1 MFRQNDQISSLLLE
15 AISEAVLVVDNN
27 QKIVEI
33 NVAGEET
40 FGYTKKELLGKN
52 FNILLPS
59 NFHKSHAI
67 HFKEFMKAGARK
79 KMSDSNDIF
88 GLHKNGDILELDIEL
103 VPFSVF
109 DKPYVMALIIDI
121 SHQLEIE
128 KNLMIKSRA
137 VESANNGIIIT
148 DALKHDNPVIYVNTA
163 FQNITGYKSDEIVNQ
178 NWRILYGDDK
188 DQEPLIELKSAIEKG
203 KSCHV
208 VLRNYKKDG
217 TLFWNDLY
225 VIPITDADGLVTNF
239 IGIQQDIT
247 DRKREKEER
256 QHLSTI
262 FEDSLNEIHVFDAKT
277 LKFVQVNYGAQKNLG
292 YTMDE
297 LVKMTPLNI
306 LPYKD
311 EAEFRG
317 VVDIL
322 LKKNVQKLEV
332 ESIHYRKDGTTYPV
346 ESHLQLSKLGER
358 EVFVAIILD
367 ITERK
372 NYTTKLENKV
382 TERTSQLKEALR
394 KEIEINELKTRFL
407 SLLSHEFK
415 TPLSA
420 ILTSSLLLGKYELT
434 EQQANRNKHIRTIS
448 DKVHLLNNILNSF
461 LSIEKFETGNLSYQF
476 NEFKISEKVNNV
488 IYDAKLLLKEGQQI
502 KYRENIVDLS
512 IYQDEQVVELILT
525 HLIHNAIKY
534 SPENSIIYID
544 ISQNDEL
551 TSIKITDNGIGIPIK
566 DQKNIFDRYFR
577 SDNVINTEGT
587 GIGLNIVKNHL
598 ENLDGVISFESE
610 EHIGTTFTV
619 SIPNTAKQ

>member
-15 AISEAVLVVDNN
+15 AISEAVVVIDNH
-27 QKIVEI
+27 QKVVEI
-33 NVAGEET
+33 NNTAEDI
-40 FGYTKKELLGKN
+40 FGYSKEELIGKN
-52 FNILLPS
+52 LDILLPS
-59 NFHKSHAI
+59 NFHKSHAT
-67 HFKEFMKAGARK
+67 HFKEFMKKGTRR
-79 KMSDSNDIF
+79 KMSDSKDVF
-88 GLHKNGDILELDIEL
+88 GVHKNGNILELDIEL
-103 VPFSVF
+103 VPFTVF
-109 DKPYVMALIIDI
+109 DKPYVMALIKDI

-137 VESANNGIIIT
+137 LESANNGIIIT
-148 DALKHDNPVIYVNTA
+148 DALQYDNPVIYVNTA
-163 FQNITGYKSDEIVNQ
+163 FQNITGYKSEEVLNR
-178 NWRILYGDDK
+178 NCRFLYGTDK
-188 DQEPLIELKSAIEKG
+188 DQESLKTLKSAIEKG
-203 KSCHV
+203 ESCRV
-208 VLRNYKKDG
+208 ILRNNKKDG
-217 TLFWNDLY
+217 TLFWNELY
-225 VIPITDADGLVTNF
+225 IMPITNSEGLVTNF
-239 IGIQQDIT
+239 IGIQEDIT
-247 DRKREKEER
+247 DKKREEEER
-256 QHLSTI
+256 RHLSTI
-262 FEDSLNEIHVFDAKT
+262 FDDSLNEIHVFDAKT

-292 YTMDE
+292 YTMAE
-297 LVKMTPLNI
+297 LLKMTPLDI

-317 VVDIL
+317 IVDIL

-332 ESIHYRKDGTTYPV
+332 ESVHYRKDGTTYPV

-382 TERTSQLKEALR
+382 TERTKQLKEALR

-448 DKVHLLNNILNSF
+448 DKVHLLNNVLNSF

-476 NEFKISEKVNNV
+476 SEFKISEIVNDV
-488 IYDAKLLLKEGQQI
+488 IFDAKLLLKEGQQI
-502 KYRENIVDLS
+502 KYRENIADLS
-512 IYQDEQVVELILT
+512 LYQDEQVIELILT

-534 SPENSIIYID
+534 SPENSVIHID
-544 ISQNDEL
+544 IEQNDEL
-551 TSIKITDNGIGIPIK
+551 TTIKIIDNGIGIPLK
-566 DQKNIFDRYFR
+566 DQKNVFERYFR
-577 SDNVINTEGT
+577 SENVINTEGT

-598 ENLDGVISFESE
+598 ENLDGAISFESE
-610 EHIGTTFTV
+610 EHLGTTFTV

>member
-15 AISEAVLVVDNN
+15 AISEAVVVIDNH
-27 QKIVEI
+27 QKVVEI
-33 NVAGEET
+33 NNTAEDI
-40 FGYTKKELLGKN
+40 FGYSKEELIGKN
-52 FNILLPS
+52 LDILLPS
-59 NFHKSHAI
+59 NFHKSHAT
-67 HFKEFMKAGARK
+67 HFKEFMKKGTRR
-79 KMSDSNDIF
+79 KMSDSKDVF
-88 GLHKNGDILELDIEL
+88 GVHKNGNILELDIEL
-103 VPFSVF
+103 VPFTVF
-109 DKPYVMALIIDI
+109 DKPYVMALIKDI

-137 VESANNGIIIT
+137 LESANNGIIIT
-148 DALKHDNPVIYVNTA
+148 DALQYDNPVIYVNTA
-163 FQNITGYKSDEIVNQ
+163 FQNITGYKSEEVLNR
-178 NWRILYGDDK
+178 NCRFLYGTDK
-188 DQEPLIELKSAIEKG
+188 DQESLKTLKSAIEKG
-203 KSCHV
+203 ESCRV
-208 VLRNYKKDG
+208 ILRNNKKDG
-217 TLFWNDLY
+217 TLFWNELY
-225 VIPITDADGLVTNF
+225 IMPITNSEGLVTNF
-239 IGIQQDIT
+239 IGIQEDIT
-247 DRKREKEER
+247 DKKREEEER
-256 QHLSTI
+256 RHLSTI
-262 FEDSLNEIHVFDAKT
+262 FDDSLNEIHVFDAKT

-292 YTMDE
+292 YTMAE
-297 LVKMTPLNI
+297 LLKMTPLDI

-317 VVDIL
+317 IVDIL

-332 ESIHYRKDGTTYPV
+332 ESVHYRKDGTTYPV

-382 TERTSQLKEALR
+382 TERTKQLKEALR

-448 DKVHLLNNILNSF
+448 DKVHLLNNVLNSF

-476 NEFKISEKVNNV
+476 SEFKISEIVNDV
-488 IYDAKLLLKEGQQI
+488 IFDAKLLLKEGQQI
-502 KYRENIVDLS
+502 KYRENIADLS
-512 IYQDEQVVELILT
+512 LYQDEQVIELILT

-534 SPENSIIYID
+534 SPENSVIHID
-544 ISQNDEL
+544 IEQNDEL
-551 TSIKITDNGIGIPIK
+551 TTIKIIDNGIGIPLK
-566 DQKNIFDRYFR
+566 DQKNVFERYFR
-577 SDNVINTEGT
+577 SENVINTEGT

-598 ENLDGVISFESE
+598 ENLDGIISFESE
-610 EHIGTTFTV
+610 EHLGTTFTV

>member
-15 AISEAVLVVDNN
+15 AISEAVVVIDNH
-27 QKIVEI
+27 QKVVEI
-33 NVAGEET
+33 NNTAEDI
-40 FGYTKKELLGKN
+40 FGYSKEELIGKN
-52 FNILLPS
+52 LDILLPS
-59 NFHKSHAI
+59 NFHKSHAT
-67 HFKEFMKAGARK
+67 HFKEFMKKGTRR
-79 KMSDSNDIF
+79 KMSDSKDVF
-88 GLHKNGDILELDIEL
+88 GVHKNGNILELDIEL
-103 VPFSVF
+103 VPFTVF
-109 DKPYVMALIIDI
+109 DKPYVMALIKDI

-137 VESANNGIIIT
+137 LESANNGIIIT
-148 DALKHDNPVIYVNTA
+148 DALQYDNPVIYVNTA
-163 FQNITGYKSDEIVNQ
+163 FQNITGYKSEEVLNR
-178 NWRILYGDDK
+178 NCRFLYGTDK
-188 DQEPLIELKSAIEKG
+188 DQESLKTLKSAIEKG
-203 KSCHV
+203 ESCRV
-208 VLRNYKKDG
+208 ILRNNKKDG
-217 TLFWNDLY
+217 TLFWNELY
-225 VIPITDADGLVTNF
+225 IMPITNSEGLVTNF
-239 IGIQQDIT
+239 IGIQEDIT
-247 DRKREKEER
+247 DKKREEEER
-256 QHLSTI
+256 RHLSTI
-262 FEDSLNEIHVFDAKT
+262 FDDSLNEIHVFDAKT

-292 YTMDE
+292 YTMAE
-297 LVKMTPLNI
+297 LLKMTPLDI

-317 VVDIL
+317 IVDIL

-332 ESIHYRKDGTTYPV
+332 ESVHYRKDGTTYPV

-382 TERTSQLKEALR
+382 TERTKQLKEALR

-448 DKVHLLNNILNSF
+448 DKVHLLNNVLNSF

-476 NEFKISEKVNNV
+476 SEFKISEIVNDV
-488 IYDAKLLLKEGQQI
+488 IFDAKLLLKEGQQI
-502 KYRENIVDLS
+502 KYRENIADLS
-512 IYQDEQVVELILT
+512 LYQDEQVIELILT

-534 SPENSIIYID
+534 SPENSDIHID
-544 ISQNDEL
+544 IEQNDEL
-551 TSIKITDNGIGIPIK
+551 TTIKIIDNGIGIPVK
-566 DQKNIFDRYFR
+566 DQKNIFERYFR
-577 SDNVINTEGT
+577 SENVINTEGT

-598 ENLDGVISFESE
+598 ENLDGAISFESE
-610 EHIGTTFTV
+610 EHLGTTFTV

>member
-15 AISEAVLVVDNN
+15 AISEAVVVIDNH
-27 QKIVEI
+27 QKVVEI
-33 NVAGEET
+33 NNTAEDI
-40 FGYTKKELLGKN
+40 FGYSKEELIGKN
-52 FNILLPS
+52 LDILLPS
-59 NFHKSHAI
+59 NFHKSHAT
-67 HFKEFMKAGARK
+67 HFKEFMKKGTRR
-79 KMSDSNDIF
+79 KMSDSKDVF
-88 GLHKNGDILELDIEL
+88 GVHKNGNILELDIEL
-103 VPFSVF
+103 VPFTVF
-109 DKPYVMALIIDI
+109 DKPYVMALIKDI

-137 VESANNGIIIT
+137 LESANNGIIIT
-148 DALKHDNPVIYVNTA
+148 DALQYDNPVIYVNTA
-163 FQNITGYKSDEIVNQ
+163 FQNITGYKSEEVLNR
-178 NWRILYGDDK
+178 NCRFLYGTDK
-188 DQEPLIELKSAIEKG
+188 DQESLKTLKSAIEKG
-203 KSCHV
+203 ESCRV
-208 VLRNYKKDG
+208 ILRNNKKDG
-217 TLFWNDLY
+217 TLFWNELY
-225 VIPITDADGLVTNF
+225 IMPITNSEGLVTNF
-239 IGIQQDIT
+239 IGIQEDIT
-247 DRKREKEER
+247 DKKREEEER
-256 QHLSTI
+256 RHLSTI
-262 FEDSLNEIHVFDAKT
+262 FDDSLNEIHVFDAKT

-292 YTMDE
+292 YTMNE
-297 LVKMTPLNI
+297 LLKMTPLDI

-317 VVDIL
+317 IVDIL

-332 ESIHYRKDGTTYPV
+332 ESVHYRKDGTTYPV

-382 TERTSQLKEALR
+382 TERTKQLKEALR

-448 DKVHLLNNILNSF
+448 DKVHLLNNVLNSF

-476 NEFKISEKVNNV
+476 SEFKISEIVNDV
-488 IYDAKLLLKEGQQI
+488 IFDAKLLLKEGQQI
-502 KYRENIVDLS
+502 KYRENIADLS
-512 IYQDEQVVELILT
+512 LYQDEQVIELILT

-534 SPENSIIYID
+534 SPENSVIHID
-544 ISQNDEL
+544 IEQNDEL
-551 TSIKITDNGIGIPIK
+551 TTIKIIDNGIGIPLK
-566 DQKNIFDRYFR
+566 DQKNVFERYFR
-577 SDNVINTEGT
+577 SENVINTEGT

-598 ENLDGVISFESE
+598 ENLDGIISFESE
-610 EHIGTTFTV
+610 EHLGTTFTV

>member
-15 AISEAVLVVDNN
+15 AISEAVVVIDNH
-27 QKIVEI
+27 QKVVEI
-33 NVAGEET
+33 NNTAEDI
-40 FGYTKKELLGKN
+40 FGYSKEELIGKN
-52 FNILLPS
+52 LDILLPS
-59 NFHKSHAI
+59 NFHKSHAT
-67 HFKEFMKAGARK
+67 HFKEFMKKGTRR
-79 KMSDSNDIF
+79 KMSDSKDVF
-88 GLHKNGDILELDIEL
+88 GVHKNGNILELDIEL
-103 VPFSVF
+103 VPFTVF
-109 DKPYVMALIIDI
+109 DKPYVMALIKDI

-137 VESANNGIIIT
+137 LESANNGIIIT
-148 DALKHDNPVIYVNTA
+148 DALQYDNPVIYVNTA
-163 FQNITGYKSDEIVNQ
+163 FQNITGYKSEEVLNR
-178 NWRILYGDDK
+178 NCRFLYGTDK
-188 DQEPLIELKSAIEKG
+188 DQESLKTLKSAIEKG
-203 KSCHV
+203 ESCRV
-208 VLRNYKKDG
+208 ILRNNKKDG
-217 TLFWNDLY
+217 TLFWNELY
-225 VIPITDADGLVTNF
+225 IMPITNSEGLVTNF
-239 IGIQQDIT
+239 IGIQEDIT
-247 DRKREKEER
+247 DKKREEEER
-256 QHLSTI
+256 RHLSTI
-262 FEDSLNEIHVFDAKT
+262 FDDSLNEIHVFDAKT

-297 LVKMTPLNI
+297 LLKMTPLDI

-317 VVDIL
+317 IVDIL

-332 ESIHYRKDGTTYPV
+332 ESVHYRKDGTTYPV

-382 TERTSQLKEALR
+382 TERTKQLKEALR

-448 DKVHLLNNILNSF
+448 DKVHLLNNVLNSF

-476 NEFKISEKVNNV
+476 SEFKISEIVNDV
-488 IYDAKLLLKEGQQI
+488 IFDAKLLLKEGQQI
-502 KYRENIVDLS
+502 KYRENIADLS
-512 IYQDEQVVELILT
+512 LYQDEQVIELILT

-534 SPENSIIYID
+534 SPENSVIHID
-544 ISQNDEL
+544 IEQNDEL
-551 TSIKITDNGIGIPIK
+551 TTIKIIDNGIGIPLK
-566 DQKNIFDRYFR
+566 DQKNVFERYFR
-577 SDNVINTEGT
+577 SENVINTEGT

-598 ENLDGVISFESE
+598 ENLDGIISFESE
-610 EHIGTTFTV
+610 EHLGTTFTV

>member
-15 AISEAVLVVDNN
+15 AISEAVLVVDNH

-33 NVAGEET
+33 NAAAEDI
-40 FGYTKKELLGKN
+40 FGYSKKELVGKN
-52 FNILLPS
+52 LDILLPS
-59 NFHKSHAI
+59 NYHKSHAT
-67 HFKEFMKAGARK
+67 HFNEFIKKGTRR
-79 KMSDSNDIF
+79 KMSDSKDIF
-88 GLHKNGDILELDIEL
+88 GLHKNGDILELDLEL
-103 VPFSVF
+103 VPFTVF
-109 DKPYVMALIIDI
+109 DKPYVMALIKDI

-137 VESANNGIIIT
+137 LESANNGIVIT

-163 FQNITGYKSDEIVNQ
+163 FQNITGYKSNEIVNH
-178 NWRILYGDDK
+178 NCRILLGKDK
-188 DQEPLIELKSAIEKG
+188 DQESLKKLKSAIEKG
-203 KSCHV
+203 ESCRV

-225 VIPITDADGLVTNF
+225 VMPITDAKGLVTNF
-239 IGIQQDIT
+239 IWIQQDVT
-247 DRKREKEER
+247 DRKRGEEER

-262 FEDSLNEIHVFDAKT
+262 FDDSLNEIHVFDTKT
-277 LKFVQVNYGAQKNLG
+277 LKFVQVNFGAQKNLG

-297 LVKMTPLNI
+297 LLKMTPLDI

-317 VVDIL
+317 IVDIL

-332 ESIHYRKDGTTYPV
+332 ESVHYRKDGTTYPV
-346 ESHLQLSKLGER
+346 EVHLQLSKLGDHK
-358 EVFVAIILD
+358 VFVAIILD

-382 TERTSQLKEALR
+382 AERTKQLKESLR

-420 ILTSSLLLGKYELT
+420 ILTSSLLLSKYQLT
-434 EQQANRNKHIRTIS
+434 EQQSNRNKHIRTIT

-461 LSIEKFETGNLSYQF
+461 LSIEKFESGNLSYQF
-476 NEFKISEKVNNV
+476 REFKIGDIVNNV

-512 IYQDEQVVELILT
+512 LYQDEQVIELILT

-534 SPENSIIYID
+534 SPENSIIHID
-544 ISQNDEL
+544 IEQNDDL
-551 TSIKITDNGIGIPIK
+551 TTLKIIDNGIGIPSK

-577 SDNVINTEGT
+577 SENVINTEGT

-598 ENLDGVISFESE
+598 ENLDGIISFESE
-610 EHIGTTFTV
+610 EHLGTTFTV

>member
-15 AISEAVLVVDNN
+15 AISEAVVVIDNH
-27 QKIVEI
+27 QKVVEI
-33 NVAGEET
+33 NNTAEDI
-40 FGYTKKELLGKN
+40 FGYSKEELIGKN
-52 FNILLPS
+52 LDILLPS
-59 NFHKSHAI
+59 NFHKSHAT
-67 HFKEFMKAGARK
+67 HFKEFMKKGTRR
-79 KMSDSNDIF
+79 KMSDSKDVF
-88 GLHKNGDILELDIEL
+88 GVHKNGNILELDIEL
-103 VPFSVF
+103 VPFTVF
-109 DKPYVMALIIDI
+109 DKPYVMALIKDI

-137 VESANNGIIIT
+137 LESANNGIIIT
-148 DALKHDNPVIYVNTA
+148 DALQYDNPVIYVNTA
-163 FQNITGYKSDEIVNQ
+163 FQNITGYKSEEVLNR
-178 NWRILYGDDK
+178 NCRFLYGTDK
-188 DQEPLIELKSAIEKG
+188 DQESLKTLKSAIEKG
-203 KSCHV
+203 ESCRV
-208 VLRNYKKDG
+208 ILRNNKKDG
-217 TLFWNDLY
+217 TLFWNELY
-225 VIPITDADGLVTNF
+225 IMPITNSEGLVTNF
-239 IGIQQDIT
+239 IGIQEDIT
-247 DRKREKEER
+247 DKKREEEER
-256 QHLSTI
+256 RHLSTI
-262 FEDSLNEIHVFDAKT
+262 FDDSLNEIHVFDAKT

-292 YTMDE
+292 YTMNE
-297 LVKMTPLNI
+297 LLKMTPLDI

-317 VVDIL
+317 IVDIL

-332 ESIHYRKDGTTYPV
+332 ESVHYRKDGTTYPV

-382 TERTSQLKEALR
+382 TERTKQLKEALR

-448 DKVHLLNNILNSF
+448 DKVHLLNNVLNSF

-476 NEFKISEKVNNV
+476 SEFKISEIVNDV
-488 IYDAKLLLKEGQQI
+488 IFDAKLLLKEGQQI
-502 KYRENIVDLS
+502 KYRENIADLS
-512 IYQDEQVVELILT
+512 LYQDEQVIELILT

-534 SPENSIIYID
+534 SPENSVIHID
-544 ISQNDEL
+544 IEQNDEL
-551 TSIKITDNGIGIPIK
+551 TTIKIIDNGIGIPLK
-566 DQKNIFDRYFR
+566 DQKNVFERYFR
-577 SDNVINTEGT
+577 SENVINTEGT

-598 ENLDGVISFESE
+598 ENLDGAISFESE
-610 EHIGTTFTV
+610 EHLGTTFTV

>member
-1 MFRQNDQISSLLLE
+1 MFKQNDQISSLLLE
-15 AISEAVLVVDNN
+15 AISEAVVVVDNH

-33 NVAGEET
+33 NASTEAI
-40 FGYTKKELLGKN
+40 FGYSKEELVGKN
-52 FNILLPS
+52 LDILLPS
-59 NFHKSHAI
+59 NYHENHST
-67 HFKEFMKAGARK
+67 HFKEFMKNATRR
-79 KMSDSNDIF
+79 KMSDSKDIF
-88 GLHKNGDILELDIEL
+88 GLHKNGDILELDLEL
-103 VPFSVF
+103 VPFTVF
-109 DKPYVMALIIDI
+109 DKPYVMALIKDI

-137 VESANNGIIIT
+137 LESANSGIIIT
-148 DALKHDNPVIYVNTA
+148 DALQHDNPVIYVNTA
-163 FQNITGYKSDEIVNQ
+163 FQNITGYNSDEVLNR
-178 NWRILYGDDK
+178 NSRFLYGTDK
-188 DQEPLIELKSAIEKG
+188 DQESLKILKSAIEKG
-203 KSCHV
+203 ENCRV

-217 TLFWNDLY
+217 TLFWNELY
-225 VIPITDADGLVTNF
+225 IMPITDAEGLVTNF
-239 IGIQQDIT
+239 IGIQEDIT
-247 DRKREKEER
+247 DRKKEEEER
-256 QHLSTI
+256 QHLSSI
-262 FEDSLNEIHVFDAKT
+262 FDDSLNEIHVFDSKT
-277 LKFVQVNYGAQKNLG
+277 LKFLKVNYGAQKNLG

-311 EAEFRG
+311 EIEFRG

-322 LKKNVQKLEV
+322 LKKNVQKLEIETV
-332 ESIHYRKDGTTYPV
+332 HYRKDGTTYPV
-346 ESHLQLSKLGER
+346 EAHLQLSKLGER
-358 EVFVAIILD
+358 EVFIAIILD

-372 NYTTKLENKV
+372 NYTLKLENIV
-382 TERTSQLKEALR
+382 NERTKQLKESLR

-420 ILTSSLLLGKYELT
+420 ILTSSLLLSKYQLT
-434 EQQANRNKHIRTIS
+434 EQQPNRNKHIKTIT

-461 LSIEKFETGNLSYQF
+461 LSIEKFESGNLSYQF
-476 NEFKISEKVNNV
+476 NEFKIGEIVNNV

-512 IYQDEQVVELILT
+512 LYQDEQVIELILT

-534 SPENSIIYID
+534 SPENSTIHID
-544 ISQNDEL
+544 IEQNDDL
-551 TSIKITDNGIGIPIK
+551 TTLKIIDNGIGIPLK

-577 SDNVINTEGT
+577 SENVINTEGT

-598 ENLDGVISFESE
+598 ENLDGIISFESE
-610 EHIGTTFTV
+610 EHLGTTFTV

>member
-15 AISEAVLVVDNN
+15 AISEAVVVVDNHQN
-27 QKIVEI
+27 IVEI
-33 NVAGEET
+33 NAAAEDI
-40 FGYTKKELLGKN
+40 FGYSKIELVGKN
-52 FNILLPS
+52 LLILLPS
-59 NFHKSHAI
+59 NYHKSHAT
-67 HFKEFMKAGARK
+67 HFKEFMKKGTRK
-79 KMSDSNDIF
+79 KMSDSKDIY
-88 GLHKNGDILELDIEL
+88 GLHKNGDILELDLEL
-103 VPFSVF
+103 VPFTVF
-109 DKPYVMALIIDI
+109 DKPYVMALIKDI

-137 VESANNGIIIT
+137 LESATNGIIIT

-163 FQNITGYKSDEIVNQ
+163 FQNITGYKSNEILNH
-178 NWRILYGDDK
+178 NSRILYGTDK
-188 DQEPLIELKSAIEKG
+188 DQESLKKLKSAIKKG
-203 KSCHV
+203 ESCRV

-225 VIPITDADGLVTNF
+225 VMPITDADGLVTNF
-239 IGIQQDIT
+239 IGIQEDIT
-247 DRKREKEER
+247 DRKREEEER

-262 FEDSLNEIHVFDAKT
+262 FDDSLNEIHVFDAKT
-277 LKFVQVNYGAQKNLG
+277 LKFVKVNYGAQKNLG

-297 LVKMTPLNI
+297 LVKMTPLDI
-306 LPYKD
+306 LPYRD

-317 VVDIL
+317 IVDIL

-332 ESIHYRKDGTTYPV
+332 ESVQYRKDGTTYPV
-346 ESHLQLSKLGER
+346 EVHLQLSKLGER

-382 TERTSQLKEALR
+382 TERTKQLKEALR

-420 ILTSSLLLGKYELT
+420 ILTSSLLLGKYQLT
-434 EQQANRNKHIRTIS
+434 EQQSNRNKHINTIT

-461 LSIEKFETGNLSYQF
+461 LSIDKFETGNLSYQF
-476 NEFKISEKVNNV
+476 SEFKISEIVND
-488 IYDAKLLLKEGQQI
+488 IIFDAKLLLKEGQQI
-502 KYRENIVDLS
+502 KYRENIDDLS
-512 IYQDEQVVELILT
+512 LYQDEQVIELILT

-534 SPENSIIYID
+534 SPENSTIHID
-544 ISQNDEL
+544 IEQNDDL
-551 TSIKITDNGIGIPIK
+551 TTIKIIDNGIGIPLK

-577 SDNVINTEGT
+577 SENVINTEGT

-598 ENLDGVISFESE
+598 ENLDGIISFESE
-610 EHIGTTFTV
+610 EHLGTTFTV

>member
-15 AISEAVLVVDNN
+15 AISEAVVVIDNH
-27 QKIVEI
+27 QKVVEI
-33 NVAGEET
+33 NNTAEDI
-40 FGYTKKELLGKN
+40 FGYSKEELIGKN
-52 FNILLPS
+52 LDILLPS
-59 NFHKSHAI
+59 NFHKSHAT
-67 HFKEFMKAGARK
+67 HFKEFMKKGTRR
-79 KMSDSNDIF
+79 KMSDSKDVF
-88 GLHKNGDILELDIEL
+88 GVHKNGNILELDIEL
-103 VPFSVF
+103 VPFTVF
-109 DKPYVMALIIDI
+109 DKPYVMALIKDI

-137 VESANNGIIIT
+137 LESANNGIIIT
-148 DALKHDNPVIYVNTA
+148 DALQYDNPVIYVNTA
-163 FQNITGYKSDEIVNQ
+163 FQNITGYKSEEVLNR
-178 NWRILYGDDK
+178 NCRFLYGTDK
-188 DQEPLIELKSAIEKG
+188 DQESLKTLKSAIEKG
-203 KSCHV
+203 ESCRV
-208 VLRNYKKDG
+208 ILRNNKKDG
-217 TLFWNDLY
+217 TLFWNELY
-225 VIPITDADGLVTNF
+225 IMPITNSEGLVTNF
-239 IGIQQDIT
+239 IGIQEDIT
-247 DRKREKEER
+247 DKKREEEER
-256 QHLSTI
+256 RHLSTI
-262 FEDSLNEIHVFDAKT
+262 FDDSLNEIHVFDAKT

-292 YTMDE
+292 YTMAE
-297 LVKMTPLNI
+297 LLKMTPLDI

-317 VVDIL
+317 IVDIL

-332 ESIHYRKDGTTYPV
+332 ESVHYRKDGTTYPV

-382 TERTSQLKEALR
+382 TERTKQLKEALR

-448 DKVHLLNNILNSF
+448 DKVHLLNNVLNSF

-476 NEFKISEKVNNV
+476 SEFKISEIVNDV
-488 IYDAKLLLKEGQQI
+488 IFDAKLLLKEGQQI
-502 KYRENIVDLS
+502 KYRENIADLS
-512 IYQDEQVVELILT
+512 LYQDEQVIELILT

-534 SPENSIIYID
+534 SPENSVIHID
-544 ISQNDEL
+544 IEQNDEL
-551 TSIKITDNGIGIPIK
+551 TTIKIIDNGIGIPVK
-566 DQKNIFDRYFR
+566 DQKNIFERYFR
-577 SDNVINTEGT
+577 SENVINTEGT

-598 ENLDGVISFESE
+598 ENLDGAISFESE
-610 EHIGTTFTV
+610 EHLGTTFTV